1 MASNEWKA
9 KNGNIQERLLTIM
22 PSKLNLNE
30 EQFTKR
36 FGIYF
41 EDNICKQC
49 GRESNKIRLITSL
62 GLTLYMGSIEYDIKN
77 DKMLQYCSP
86 GIFLR

>member
-1 MASNEWKA
+1 
-9 KNGNIQERLLTIM
+9 M

-49 GRESNKIRLITSL
+49 GGESNKIELITSL
-62 GLTLYMGSIEYDIKN
+62 G
-77 DKMLQYCSP
+77 
-86 GIFLR
+86 